1 MTYSEFTEALLSFVR
16 MDLPE
21 ECSAKLHTVIKNN
34 DTRLTGLTITETGRN
49 IAPTIYLDHY
59 YEKYCEGMEVNQ
71 IVDEIVQTYLEY
83 RPREDFDMTFF
94 TDYEKVK
101 DRIVYKLVNRE
112 RNKELLQ
119 DVPYVPFLDLA
130 VVFCCLLRDNPG
142 GSATVLI
149 RQKHMELWHVT
160 TKDLFA
166 LAKENSP
173 RLLSYEL
180 EDMNALMKQ
189 ICGEDTMESG
199 QMYVLSNRQR
209 LFGASCILDE
219 TLMEQIAKEQ
229 DSGFYVLPS
238 SIHEVILLPRHTPDT
253 SEALSRMVQEIN
265 ATHLSSEEVLS
276 DHVYYYD
283 FKQKKLCV

>member
-16 MDLPE
+16 IALPE
-21 ECSAKLHTVIKNN
+21 ECSADLHTVIKNN
-34 DTRLTGLTITETGRN
+34 DTKLTGLTITETGRN

-59 YEKYCEGMEVNQ
+59 YEKYCAGKDLNQ
-71 IVDEIVQTYLEY
+71 IVDEIVETYLEY
-83 RPREDFDMTFF
+83 RPREDFDMSFF
-94 TDYEKVK
+94 TDFEKVK
-101 DRIVYKLVNRE
+101 DRIVYKLVNCE

-119 DVPYVPFLDLA
+119 DVPYVPYLDLA
-130 VVFCCLLRDNPG
+130 VVFCCLLRENKS

-149 RQKHMELWHVT
+149 RQKHMEQWQVT
-160 TKDLFA
+160 TEDLFA

-180 EDMNALMKQ
+180 EDMNSLMKR

-199 QMYVLSNRQR
+199 QMYVLSNSQR

-219 TLMEQIAKEQ
+219 NLLEKIAKDQ
-229 DSGFYVLPS
+229 HSGFYVLPS
-238 SIHEVILLPRHTPDT
+238 SIHEVILLPRDTPDT
-253 SEALSRMVQEIN
+253 SEALSKMVQEIN
-265 ATHLSSEEVLS
+265 ATHVSSEEVLS

-283 FKQKKLCV
+283 FDKKKLCV

>member
-1 MTYSEFTEALLSFVR
+1 MTYSEFTDALLSFVR
-16 MDLPE
+16 VALPE
-21 ECSAKLHTVIKNN
+21 GCTASLHTVIKNN

-49 IAPTIYLDHY
+49 ISPTIYLDHY
-59 YEKYCEGMEVNQ
+59 YEKYCQGTDLNL
-71 IVDEIVQTYLEY
+71 IVDEIIRTYQEY
-83 RPREDFDMTFF
+83 RPTEDFDMSFF

-101 DRIVYKLVNRE
+101 DRIVYKLVNCA
-112 RNKELLQ
+112 RNQELLQ
-119 DVPYVPFLDLA
+119 DVPYVPYLDLA
-130 VVFCCLLRDNPG
+130 VVFCCLLKDNRN

-149 RQKHMELWHVT
+149 RRKHMEHWGVNT
-160 TKDLFA
+160 EELFA

-180 EDMNALMKQ
+180 EDMNTLMKR

-219 TLMEQIAKEQ
+219 HLLEKIASDQ
-229 DSGFYVLPS
+229 HSGFYVLPS
-238 SIHEVILLPRHTPDT
+238 SIHEVILLPRKAPDT
-253 SEALSRMVQEIN
+253 SEALSKMVQEIN
-265 ATHLSSEEVLS
+265 ESHLSSDEVLS

-283 FKQKKLCV
+283 FNQKKLCV

>member
-1 MTYSEFTEALLSFVR
+1 MTYSAFTEALLSFVCTA
-16 MDLPE
+16 LPE

-59 YEKYCEGMEVNQ
+59 YEKYCEGTDLNQ
-71 IVDEIVQTYLEY
+71 IVDEIVHTYLEC
-83 RPREDFDMTFF
+83 RPTKDFDMTFF
-94 TDYEKVK
+94 TDFKKVR

-112 RNKELLQ
+112 RNRELLQ

-130 VVFCCLLRDNPG
+130 VVFCYLLRDTSS

-149 RQKHMELWHVT
+149 RQKHMELWQVT
-160 TKDLFA
+160 TEDLFH

-180 EDMNALMKQ
+180 EDMNALMKK

-199 QMYVLSNRQR
+199 QMFVLSNRQR

-219 TLMEQIAKEQ
+219 SLMERIAKDQ
-229 DSGFYVLPS
+229 HSGFYVLPS
-238 SIHEVILLPRHTPDT
+238 SIHEVILLPRPEPDT

-283 FKQKKLCV
+283 FEQKKLCV